1 MPRLAPA
8 CACARMPPR
17 PLRCLLPILLV
28 GLALSST
35 SCTLAKPV
43 VCAVTTPIYVLGNS
57 SGNGCGCDPR
67 GALCGLLVISAV
79 GAAGGLVT
87 GIISD
92 INYLTGDV
100 EDPCRN
106 LHDPFA
112 TNTSASSF

>member
-1 MPRLAPA
+1 MMPRFARA

-17 PLRCLLPILLV
+17 RLRCLLPILAV

-57 SGNGCGCDPR
+57 DTCGCDPR

-112 TNTSASSF
+112 TNTSAGSF